1 MASRHIERTPLL
13 NVEPVS
19 YGIVLTL
26 AFTFS
31 KPARGILFGIAF
43 WSIARSIRQSS
54 IVRDYMTISTYGLVL
69 LFVSN
74 QAIVLAEVPY
84 PPFGLATVSFVGLSA
99 YIVLL
104 GIYSS
109 AVSVSEDSKLRQ
121 TMRSAALKEPKLLES
136 IGTAQMEQE
145 IQRRVITVTK
155 EPRKNGRRDR
165 Y

>member
-1 MASRHIERTPLL
+1 
-13 NVEPVS
+13 
-19 YGIVLTL
+19 
-26 AFTFS
+26 
-31 KPARGILFGIAF
+31 
-43 WSIARSIRQSS
+43 
-54 IVRDYMTISTYGLVL
+54 MTISAYGLVL

-99 YIVLL
+99 YLVLL

-121 TMRSAALKEPKLLES
+121 SMRTVALKEAKLLDS

-145 IQRRVITVTK
+145 IERRVIEVTK
-155 EPRKNGRRDR
+155 RSQDR
-165 Y
+165 MVEESGIESSLSEEDMKDYLQQVIEEVKKTKSAPPDN